1 MLLDTAA
8 KLGRRP
14 LEGTDPLADAGTLHA
29 VLRRELC
36 ARFNVDHDEHVR
48 QEEAAFVPFLQRLLQ
63 SNRAFRYTVVVAV
76 TAPPRAPL
84 GLSSSPLLGVATQA
98 LAAEAQPWSLPTVQG
113 LLGAGHLFANIVQL
127 ERTYEMQLRKSSGE
141 FDGRTLTDDRHRGAG
156 ASARCLAPRLS
167 RCRLTVRARIARAC
181 AAGGGDCA
189 ETPRKF
195 TYLPW
200 SPLSLSKSPATRD
213 LTSMFNRAGQF
224 VRQRARLAAGAT
236 RPSVAHALG
245 AARDCHVC
253 SSPGEHGG
261 DAADGAVD
269 AGLPRGDRERAGA
282 VAAGPRRPR
291 TSGRTRRNQGLAVG
305 SPCCDT
311 ALTLR
316 A

>member
-181 AAGGGDCA
+181 AAGGGTAQRRRASSRTCRGRPCRCPSRRRR
-189 ETPRKF
+189 ETSRPCSTAPANLYVSAPDWLRAQRDPVWL
-195 TYLPW
+195 TRWGLRAIAMYARRQG
-200 SPLSLSKSPATRD
+200 SMAATPLTARSMLGYRVATE
-213 LTSMFNRAGQF
+213 S
-224 VRQRARLAAGAT
+224 VPARLQLVLEGLVRPDARGAT
-236 RPSVAHALG
+236 KG
-245 AARDCHVC
+245 
-253 SSPGEHGG
+253 
-261 DAADGAVD
+261 
-269 AGLPRGDRERAGA
+269 
-282 VAAGPRRPR
+282 
-291 TSGRTRRNQGLAVG
+291 
-305 SPCCDT
+305 
-311 ALTLR
+311 
-316 A
+316 

>member
-1 MLLDTAA
+1 VLLDTAA
-8 KLGRRP
+8 KLGRRA

-29 VLRRELC
+29 VLRRERC
-36 ARFNVDHDEHVR
+36 ARFNVDHDEYVR

-156 ASARCLAPRLS
+156 AIARCIARQLS
-167 RCRLTVRARIARAC
+167 CNQLTVKAKFATAC
-181 AAGGGDCA
+181 VAGTLA

-224 VRQRARLAAGAT
+224 VRQRADWLRT
-236 RPSVAHALG
+236 RRAQSVAHAQL
-245 AARDCHVC
+245 AARVC
-253 SSPGEHGG
+253 
-261 DAADGAVD
+261 
-269 AGLPRGDRERAGA
+269 RGCA
-282 VAAGPRRPR
+282 
-291 TSGRTRRNQGLAVG
+291 
-305 SPCCDT
+305 
-311 ALTLR
+311 
-316 A
+316 